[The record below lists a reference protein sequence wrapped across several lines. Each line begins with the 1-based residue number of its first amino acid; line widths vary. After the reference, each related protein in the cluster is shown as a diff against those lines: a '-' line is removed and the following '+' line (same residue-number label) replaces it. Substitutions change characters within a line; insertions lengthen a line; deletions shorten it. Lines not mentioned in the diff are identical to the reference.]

1 MVEGS
6 DGICRRLQSLTDK
19 GHVVKGS
26 VDICRRL
33 QSLAARK
40 ASEIKSNL
48 VLQNEELMDQVQRR
62 QHLG

>member
-19 GHVVKGS
+19 GHMVKVS
-26 VDICRRL
+26 VDICKRL

-48 VLQNEELMDQVQRR
+48 VLQNKELMNQLQRR
-62 QHLG
+62 QCLG